1 MKLDVLSVIY
11 ILYTEC
17 TQIIEKCS
25 HWIRRPYRWYAYFKF
40 KPKQCIFIGYIMM
53 LNALVDFCINV
64 CVLVYTT
71 GHMFSFRDSLLLF
84 YFFMFILPMPS
95 LLSLFFFF
103 SCTLQQ
109 PKHKCTLYKYK
120 YTWNAIWL
128 FSLSFSFSFPLACAM
143 LHYLE
148 CTFIG
153 LICPF

>member
-25 HWIRRPYRWYAYFKF
+25 HWIRRPNRWYAYFKF
-40 KPKQCIFIGYIMM
+40 KSKQCIFIGYIMM

-103 SCTLQQ
+103 RALFNN
-109 PKHKCTLYKYK
+109 LNI
-120 YTWNAIWL
+120 NAL
-128 FSLSFSFSFPLACAM
+128 FTNTNIHGMRFGFFPCRF
-143 LHYLE
+143 HFHFHWPVQCY
-148 CTFIG
+148 I
-153 LICPF
+153 I